1 MPISRNKSGAA
12 RFSPRDELY
21 YADRPED
28 FLGEGSEEYDRRVKE
43 ARFRVLEAFRF
54 ASVPLRGRGMCH
66 EICDIGMTLDDLV
79 NFIDAYDSKRID
91 EVRKQRA
98 RDKEITPGLMLPGQ
112 RRKSPQ
118 KINRR
123 RAGLFSGSDIPTGFF
138 YDRGIH
144 FESRAEA
151 RRERAGFVDLMRWF
165 VIEHTV
171 FLMIEN
177 HEISLINDAWYV
189 SVSVMDTHLPA
200 HKQRQRKSAK
210 SSKQVKT
217 DDRSF
222 HGRPNRDR
230 DRVQKAA

>member
-123 RAGLFSGSDIPTGFF
+123 CWAFQWFRHP
-138 YDRGIH
+138 DRLLLR
-144 FESRAEA
+144 SR
-151 RRERAGFVDLMRWF
+151 D
-165 VIEHTV
+165 
-171 FLMIEN
+171 
-177 HEISLINDAWYV
+177 SL
-189 SVSVMDTHLPA
+189 
-200 HKQRQRKSAK
+200 RK
-210 SSKQVKT
+210 
-217 DDRSF
+217 
-222 HGRPNRDR
+222 
-230 DRVQKAA
+230 